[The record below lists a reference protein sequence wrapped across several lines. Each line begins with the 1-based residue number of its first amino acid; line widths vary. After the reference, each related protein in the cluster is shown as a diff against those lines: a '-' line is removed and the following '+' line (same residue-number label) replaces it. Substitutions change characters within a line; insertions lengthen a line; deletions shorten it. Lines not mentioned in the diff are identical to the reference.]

1 MGKLRKKGWR
11 VREGRR
17 KEGEEDKRKREER
30 KERMRSEAGQ
40 SSGPATYF
48 STSQKSHIP
57 SLRKAW
63 KSRESGRPLK
73 THNHT
78 ISLLILKPHQCPI
91 KWKLVPQ
98 ARDRSKG

>member
-40 SSGPATYF
+40 SYHLFQYITEESHTFLEKSLEEQRIRKTLENSQPHNL
-48 STSQKSHIP
+48 SSHPETSPMSY
-57 SLRKAW
+57 
-63 KSRESGRPLK
+63 
-73 THNHT
+73 
-78 ISLLILKPHQCPI
+78 
-91 KWKLVPQ
+91 
-98 ARDRSKG
+98 